1 MGVPDKI
8 MGEKVRACVIAANGS
23 DEEKLRGELM
33 EMLRKDIADYALPR
47 EIRFMSE
54 LPKTLVGK
62 IAYSELMR
70 E

>member
-1 MGVPDKI
+1 
-8 MGEKVRACVIAANGS
+8 
-23 DEEKLRGELM
+23 M
-33 EMLRKDIADYALPR
+33 EMLRKDIAAYALPR